1 MPDKVAEEQD
11 RVAGGQRV
19 ARDVAHHRAHGLG
32 RSLADGDP
40 LAVHALLV
48 ALVESS
54 DDAIIAT
61 DLDGTIRAWNAAAER
76 TFGYREEEVL
86 GLPITILIP
95 TDRAGEEETILE
107 TLRRGERIDHFETE
121 RVRKDGRGVHVS
133 LTLSPIRGA
142 SGAIIGAARIARDT
156 TAARQAQEM
165 QATLAAIVASSD
177 DAIDG
182 KTLDGVIMTWNASA
196 ERMFGYSSDEIVGKS
211 ITMLLP
217 PERLSE
223 EATIV
228 ATLRRGERIEHFE
241 TERVTKD
248 GRRLQ
253 VSLSVSPILDP
264 AGRII
269 GAAKIARDVTLRHML
284 ERERDELY
292 ARERAA
298 REEAETANRAKD
310 VFLATISHE
319 LRTPLSPILA
329 WTRMLRQGVLDE
341 AKTAKALAT
350 IERSARSQTQL
361 IDDLL
366 DVSRIISGK
375 LRLEV
380 RPADLGAIIQAALEV
395 VRPAADAK
403 GIRVQAVLDTET
415 GKIAGDPER
424 LQQVVWNLLSNAIK
438 FTPKGGRVQV
448 TLERVNSHVEIA
460 VSDTGQGF
468 DPSFRPHM
476 FERFWQADSSI
487 TRTHGGLGLGL
498 SIVRHIVELHGGTVH
513 AESPG
518 KGQGATF
525 TVKLPLVIFERSAG
539 ETKRRHPTSADD
551 VQANVYQ
558 ELSGAR
564 VLVVDDEPDSNE
576 VMSTLLA
583 SRGAE
588 VRVATSASD
597 ALDTMRVWRP
607 DLVVSD
613 IGMPGEDGYALL
625 AAMRANERE
634 LGRIPAIALTAY
646 ATRNDRIRI
655 LGAGFQL
662 HVTKPIDPVELIASV
677 ANVLT
682 VLGKL

>member
-1 MPDKVAEEQD
+1 MFDYKGPMLWMAQFFHDATTPPEK
-11 RVAGGQRV
+11 
-19 ARDVAHHRAHGLG
+19 L
-32 RSLADGDP
+32 LAAIDG
-40 LAVHALLV
+40 V
-48 ALVESS
+48 
-54 DDAIIAT
+54 I
-61 DLDGTIRAWNAAAER
+61 
-76 TFGYREEEVL
+76 
-86 GLPITILIP
+86 
-95 TDRAGEEETILE
+95 
-107 TLRRGERIDHFETE
+107 E

-142 SGAIIGAARIARDT
+142 SGAIIGAAKIARDT

-165 QATLAAIVASSD
+165 QATLAAIVASSN
-177 DAIDG
+177 DAIVG

-223 EATIV
+223 EATII

-380 RPADLGAIIQAALEV
+380 RPADLGAIVQAALEV

-403 GIRVQAVLDTET
+403 DIRVQAVLDTET
-415 GKIAGDPER
+415 GKIAGDPDR

-487 TRTHGGLGLGL
+487 TGPTAALVSASRSYVISSSYT
-498 SIVRHIVELHGGTVH
+498 
-513 AESPG
+513 AERCTPR
-518 KGQGATF
+518 
-525 TVKLPLVIFERSAG
+525 VP
-539 ETKRRHPTSADD
+539 
-551 VQANVYQ
+551 
-558 ELSGAR
+558 AR
-564 VLVVDDEPDSNE
+564 V
-576 VMSTLLA
+576 
-583 SRGAE
+583 
-588 VRVATSASD
+588 
-597 ALDTMRVWRP
+597 
-607 DLVVSD
+607 
-613 IGMPGEDGYALL
+613 
-625 AAMRANERE
+625 RAPPLR
-634 LGRIPAIALTAY
+634 
-646 ATRNDRIRI
+646 
-655 LGAGFQL
+655 
-662 HVTKPIDPVELIASV
+662 
-677 ANVLT
+677 
-682 VLGKL
+682 